1 MTSDTISLLDLPAHY
16 GIKVSDI
23 VHFRSKD
30 PGSLTSNYPCEDVTT
45 GPGMLLVCKIIDALR
60 RWDTHGIYTDEDVA
74 KVGAL
79 VTSNVKS
86 VHSAQVH
93 DEVERVTG
101 AASGGPTTACDVPRL
116 TVETL
121 LKGLLDRH
129 VTRDS
134 AVHVNSNEPVVLG
147 NLDEDKAGRVDAEK
161 RDMLN
166 YVVDIATTELRDVWN
181 IWPVRVYGAYGL
193 PMSKLGYGQG
203 EVEEGSVP
211 GFSITLLNVVNTDI
225 GGPSMP
231 QLLDASC
238 DATEW
243 GRVIRKE
250 LWRDRDLV
258 SREDQDFVSD
268 QQAGFTADAD
278 NASEHSLGSVDD
290 EDDGSVGSDAPR
302 LAIFNSPGQP
312 HASSPDQELESTEFV
327 GSGAEDHHTGQ
338 TADDFQS
345 REDQPPAHH
354 DSPAAGDGDDKDTD
368 NQGLAEPGT
377 QEQASP
383 QDIPLPEPVRI
394 EHPTW
399 DRLDDSMS
407 LLDLI
412 KAQASTIAPFGAGTA
427 GHGVADVEGNV
438 AESKTTG
445 DAAEVQSASPESGS
459 NPDIVESAAAG
470 ARQTEEA
477 SPSDEEYVMI

>member
-1 MTSDTISLLDLPAHY
+1 MTSDAISLLDLAAHY

-23 VHFRSKD
+23 VHFRSED
-30 PGSLTSNYPCEDVTT
+30 PGSLTSNYPCEEVTT

-60 RWDTHGIYTDEDVA
+60 RWDTHSIYSDEDVA

-79 VTSNVKS
+79 VTSNVKT
-86 VHSAQVH
+86 VHSAQVR
-93 DEVERVTG
+93 DEIEHVTG
-101 AASGGPTTACDVPRL
+101 AASNGPTKPWDVPRL

-121 LKGLLDRH
+121 LKGLLDRD

-134 AVHVNSNEPVVLG
+134 AVHVNSNEPVVLV
-147 NLDEDKAGRVDAEK
+147 NLDGDNAGREDAEK
-161 RDMLN
+161 RDTLN

-193 PMSKLGYGQG
+193 PMAKPGYGQG
-203 EVEEGSVP
+203 DVEEGSVP

-243 GRVIRKE
+243 GWVVRKE

-258 SREDQDFVSD
+258 SREDHEFVSD
-268 QQAGFTADAD
+268 QQAGVTADAD
-278 NASEHSLGSVDD
+278 NASEHSLGSADD
-290 EDDGSVGSDAPR
+290 EDDGSVGSDAPS
-302 LAIFNSPGQP
+302 LAILNSPGQP
-312 HASSPDQELESTEFV
+312 HAGSPDQEPELTELV
-327 GSGAEDHHTGQ
+327 GSGEEDHHTGR
-338 TADDFQS
+338 TMEDFQS
-345 REDQPPAHH
+345 RENQPSAHH
-354 DSPAAGDGDDKDTD
+354 DNTAAGDSDDKDTNKQD
-368 NQGLAEPGT
+368 LAEIAT
-377 QEQASP
+377 REQATP
-383 QDIPLPEPVRI
+383 QDMPLPEPLRI

-399 DRLDDSMS
+399 DRHDDSMS

-412 KAQASTIAPFGAGTA
+412 KAQASMIAPFGEGTA

-459 NPDIVESAAAG
+459 NPDVVESAAAG
-470 ARQTEEA
+470 ARQTEEP
-477 SPSDEEYVMI
+477 SPLDEEYVVI